1 MKGSIGEWS
10 FSPSISFP
18 SRRRGQSTPKLPDI
32 QNLMQVVWGVDFGH
46 DKQQRVDDNF
56 PDGMADQVMSRV
68 LRHFDHIISGAAC
81 VTSIQASIVG

>member
-1 MKGSIGEWS
+1 
-10 FSPSISFP
+10 
-18 SRRRGQSTPKLPDI
+18 
-32 QNLMQVVWGVDFGH
+32 MQVVWGVDFGH